1 MVYLKGRGLFLNVQ
15 KQTAQ
20 ETQLIKCNQ
29 VKHVLFKLIDLMWLN
44 YCNTKK
50 TNKLNY
56 RQL

>member
-1 MVYLKGRGLFLNVQ
+1 MVYPKGRCLFLNVQ
-15 KQTAQ
+15 KQPAQ
-20 ETQLIKCNQ
+20 ET

-50 TNKLNY
+50 PPNKLNY